1 MFAVA
6 SRPGLH
12 SGRFGLVRVCS
23 TTTTM
28 WRVSEQRV
36 QPRYPIESV
45 GNALVALD
53 LLRSEPS
60 IRMTDLADR
69 LGVARSTAQRLLS
82 SLISHGLAIADDAG
96 QGYAAGAALLRH
108 GALALDR
115 LTGRDVAHPSL
126 VSQARVTGETCEL
139 AVLDGAEVLLVD
151 AVEGTH
157 TLRVVDPVGS
167 RAPAHLTAVGK
178 AMLAALPEAEL
189 ERLLGEGDLEVRMLQ
204 SIGTRAELA
213 KQLVRV
219 RADGYASAQRELGDD
234 YVGVAAPVLGP
245 RGRIVAGVTVALP
258 VIRATEGFATTIG
271 PMVAAA
277 GREIGRRLAE
287 RPAE

>member
-1 MFAVA
+1 M
-6 SRPGLH
+6 
-12 SGRFGLVRVCS
+12 
-23 TTTTM
+23 
-28 WRVSEQRV
+28 SEQRV

-60 IRMTDLADR
+60 IRVTDLADQ
-69 LGVARSTAQRLLS
+69 LGVARSTAQRLMS
-82 SLISHGLAIADDAG
+82 SLISHGLAIPHDAG
-96 QGYAAGAALLRH
+96 QGYAAGAALLRL
-108 GALALDR
+108 GARALDR
-115 LTGRDVAHPSL
+115 LTVREVAHPSL
-126 VSQARVTGETCEL
+126 VTLARVTGETCEL

-151 AVEGTH
+151 VVEGAH

-178 AMLAALPEAEL
+178 AMLASLPVAEL
-189 ERLLGEGDLEVRMLQ
+189 KRLLAEEDLEVRAQ
-204 SIGTRAELA
+204 RSIGTRAELA
-213 KQLVRV
+213 KQLVQV
-219 RADGYASAQRELGDD
+219 RADGYASAQMELGDD

-245 RGRIVAGVTVALP
+245 HGEIAAGLTVAIP
-258 VIRATEGFATTIG
+258 AIRATEDFAATIG
-271 PMVAAA
+271 PKVAVA